1 MDWLRDLIAC
11 WTSDQWRTDALRLSV
26 VLCLTAG
33 GLHASAA
40 AAQSSSAPETLD
52 FQMVLQRVRAASI
65 ALQRSG
71 ELQKSA
77 VANESAVG
85 SQRAPTLQ
93 LSNSLTAQY
102 SNPSKQ
108 QHSLLIGATLWDFGR
123 QSAQEM
129 RASAQRLG
137 SDAQRLESEEAL
149 RIRTA
154 RFYIAACGA
163 ESVLAV
169 AQEQLRNAES
179 KLKTVNASYQR
190 GERPQADVVK
200 LKVDLGKAQLFY
212 KKSQDEAAWMRAQV
226 MLPTLSLKDISNG
239 TNNVRFQSLK
249 MRTPQQWQSFL
260 GQWMKAPIEPA
271 AMERLRSAKIALE
284 SELETL
290 NAEALPLLTGSAG
303 FQGVGSL
310 SPLKPDALMQI
321 QLQYSLPLSAVREQ
335 KKESLLARVRENLL
349 SRDEEIKTR
358 TEKLAQSQLKIESL
372 LQQVELQK
380 AQIDLLLEYQ
390 KLVRARYFAGRASLL
405 ELTNTEDEL
414 LSYKLELTRIEVS
427 LYGLAVDASEA
438 VGGKNLEALF

>member
-1 MDWLRDLIAC
+1 MDWLRDLFSC
-11 WTSDQWRTDALRLSV
+11 WTLGRGRKDALLLSQ
-26 VLCLTAG
+26 VLCFAVI
-33 GLHASAA
+33 GLHASSAVA
-40 AAQSSSAPETLD
+40 MSSSSPETLD
-52 FQMVLQRVRAASI
+52 YPAVLQRVRAASI

-77 VANESAVG
+77 LANESAVR
-85 SQRAPTLQ
+85 SQSMPTLQ

-129 RASAQRLG
+129 RASAQRLI
-137 SDAQRLESEEAL
+137 SDAQSLEAEEAL

-163 ESVLAV
+163 EAVLAV

-179 KLKTVNASYQR
+179 KLKTVTASYQR

-226 MLPTLSLKDISNG
+226 MLPTLSLKDISNAA
-239 TNNVRFQSLK
+239 NNVRFQLLK
-249 MRTPQQWQSFL
+249 IRTPQQWQSFL
-260 GQWMKAPIEPA
+260 SQWVKAPIEPA
-271 AMERLRSAKIALE
+271 VMERLRSAKIALE
-284 SELETL
+284 SEIESL
-290 NAEALPLLTGSAG
+290 NAEAFPVLSGSAG
-303 FQGVGSL
+303 LQGVGSL
-310 SPLKPDALMQI
+310 SPLKPDVLMQI
-321 QLQYSLPLSAVREQ
+321 QMQYSLPLSSIRAQ

-349 SRDEEIKTR
+349 SREEEIKTR
-358 TEKLAQSQLKIESL
+358 TEKLVQSQLKIESL

-380 AQIDLLLEYQ
+380 AQISLLLEYQ

-414 LSYKLELTRIEVS
+414 LSYKLELTRIELS
-427 LYGLAVDASEA
+427 LFGLAVDASEA
-438 VGGKNLEALF
+438 VGGKDLEKLF